1 MNNGEAGIQFQGG
14 RGSITGNGWGGG
26 GGGYYGGGGG
36 GGSNYNHGG
45 GGGSGFVGRKM
56 NAIITGNNYGSTS
69 SYEDLIPRHD
79 AETEV
84 LYYKTKALQGIDN
97 MPAILNGDYGKSDQ
111 PGLIKITMLKSD

>member
-1 MNNGEAGIQFQGG
+1 
-14 RGSITGNGWGGG
+14 GG
-26 GGGYYGGGGG
+26 GGGYYGGGGGG